1 MHARERL
8 RFHLERWI
16 QRGALHQLFVM
27 AALVA
32 TIATAGGL
40 LAWLTSSRFGDPA
53 SAVWWAFL
61 RLTDPGYLGDDEGAL
76 LRVIST
82 VLTVLGYVIFMGSL
96 IAIMTQWLS
105 RKIRDLESGLGP
117 ISMSDHV
124 VILGWTNRTP
134 EIVRKLLEARGRL
147 ERFLE
152 RRDARRLRV
161 VILAQEVDAGLRREL
176 REYLGRLWN
185 ENQVFLR
192 SGSSLQVEHLERLDL
207 SRAAAIIVPGADFEL
222 GGVDLT
228 DTRIVKTLLA
238 LDRLLGAVD
247 PEERPYVV
255 AEMFDPLKM
264 PIARSTMT
272 ARLELIASDAII
284 SRLISQSVR
293 HRKLSTVLFALLTH
307 REQGS
312 IYVREFPEFAGS
324 APIALETLFPHAV
337 VLGAVR
343 RAPGGLEAFLNPPP
357 DFRLEASDLLVLL
370 APTYDD
376 CTPISTRAPAAAE
389 VTRRAGPPRRDR
401 HRILVLG
408 WSYKV
413 SAMVSDLDA
422 CSADRFEVTI
432 LSKVP
437 VAERERWLARVPYDE
452 SRVSVR
458 HREGDYALTKD
469 LAAAD
474 PASFD
479 DIVFFASG
487 WMHTSEE
494 ADARTMLGH
503 VLLRSLL
510 ARTDDGPE
518 VLIELLDPSNSY
530 LLDQEGGT
538 VLVSPRVLSHVLAHV
553 ALRPELNAV
562 FDALFASGGAEI
574 TSRRAADYGL
584 GEGTH
589 SFTEVQERA
598 NAYGEIALGFLSVE
612 GRACPRP
619 LLAPPAERRWALRA
633 GDEIVALATYGSD
646 GD

>member
-1 MHARERL
+1 MLARERF

-16 QRGALHQLFVM
+16 QRGALHQLLVM

-32 TIATAGGL
+32 LIAAVGGL
-40 LAWLTSSRFGDPA
+40 LAWLLSPEFDHPA
-53 SAVWWAFL
+53 GAIWWAFL
-61 RLTDPGYLGDDEGAL
+61 RLTDPGYLGDDQGAS

-82 VLTVLGYVIFMGSL
+82 VVTVLGYVIFMGSL

-105 RKIRDLESGLGP
+105 RRIRHLESGLGP

-124 VILGWTNRTP
+124 VVLGWTNRTP

-161 VILAQEVDAGLRREL
+161 VVLAQAVNAELRHEL

-185 ENQVFLR
+185 ENQIFLR

-207 SRAAAIIVPGADFEL
+207 ARAAAIVVPGADFEL

-238 LDRLLGAVD
+238 LDRLLRAAA
-247 PEERPYVV
+247 PEERPHVV

-264 PIARSTMT
+264 PIARGTMQ
-272 ARLELIASDAII
+272 ARLELIASDAIV

-307 REQGS
+307 GEQGS
-312 IYVREFPEFAGS
+312 IYVREFPGFAGH
-324 APIALETLFPHAV
+324 APIALETLFPNAV

-343 RAPGGLEAFLNPPP
+343 RARSGLEAFLNPPP
-357 DFRLEASDLLVLL
+357 DFRLEPEDLLVLL
-370 APTYDD
+370 APSYDA
-376 CTPISTRAPAAAE
+376 CTSTSQEVPALAE
-389 VTRRAGPPRRDR
+389 VTRRAAPPRRNH

-413 SAMVSDLDA
+413 SALVSDLDA
-422 CSADRFEVTI
+422 CSADRFELTI
-432 LSKVP
+432 LSKIA

-458 HREGDYALTKD
+458 HLEGDYALTKD

-479 DIVFFASG
+479 DIVFFSSG
-487 WMHTSEE
+487 WMRTSEE
-494 ADARTMLGH
+494 ADARTMLGY

-510 ARTDDGPE
+510 AQVEDGPE
-518 VLIELLDPSNSY
+518 VLIELLDPSNAY
-530 LLDQEGGT
+530 LLDQEGT
-538 VLVSPRVLSHVLAHV
+538 VLVSPEVLSHVLAHV

-562 FDALFASGGAEI
+562 YDALFSSGGAEI
-574 TSRRAADYGL
+574 TSRRAADYEL
-584 GEGTH
+584 EGTR
-589 SFTEVQERA
+589 SFAEVQERA
-598 NAYGEIALGFLSVE
+598 NAYGEIALGFLSLE
-612 GRACPRP
+612 GRACRRP
-619 LLAPPAERRWALRA
+619 LLAPPSEQRWALRA
-633 GDEIVALATYGSD
+633 SDEIVALATYGSD